1 MRTSKIITLSISP
14 NHLRSF
20 PSTQTS
26 ANIEQA
32 RFPDPLDQLQW
43 IIGTQG
49 FNLIEKQRLEAVKT
63 GVALLQKRHEEIV
76 KDKEGK
82 ILAME
87 FQLMEATDEKRQHDE
102 KIQRLEEENAQNA
115 KAAELFDTATDI
127 IINLRETIQGM
138 EEKLAI
144 QEKQLESAKG
154 LVTHH
159 KERALAK
166 QRQDRRIAIK
176 LLSSVMELDDDVAL
190 PGQQRPI
197 SARRSPAE
205 VPSPRSKSTPTDLPP
220 TPMSTP
226 QNSMLPLV
234 TESDGEEDRKIF
246 PSPTSIA
253 TATESCPNQSGRT
266 TQHIGSTEATLFVLE
281 VSPYLGFQN

>member
-1 MRTSKIITLSISP
+1 
-14 NHLRSF
+14 
-20 PSTQTS
+20 
-26 ANIEQA
+26 
-32 RFPDPLDQLQW
+32 
-43 IIGTQG
+43 
-49 FNLIEKQRLEAVKT
+49 LIEKQRLEVVKT

-102 KIQRLEEENAQNA
+102 KIQRLEEENAKLKEENAQNA

-144 QEKQLESAKG
+144 QEKQLESAKR

-205 VPSPRSKSTPTDLPP
+205 VLSTRSKSTPTDLPP

-226 QNSMLPLV
+226 QNSMLPFV
-234 TESDGEEDRKIF
+234 TESDGEKDGEMF
-246 PSPTSIA
+246 PSPTSIT
-253 TATESCPNQSGRT
+253 TATESCPTQSGRT
-266 TQHIGSTEATLFVLE
+266 TQHIGSTEATLFVPE